1 MKKAGKILLIA
12 LAVAS
17 LGMNIYL
24 LSNGKGGKYYAMNN
38 SGYSSYTMDS
48 AYEDSY
54 YEKAEYSYD
63 ALSSPQA
70 SERNEMLVKHVSV
83 SLNAEDTSA
92 KEEEIRNVMKQ
103 LKGMVDS
110 SYSYTYGE
118 GYVYYTMTLRIPAD
132 AYDSFC
138 AFLKEGEVTSFS
150 EDISDIYDSYSDN
163 ALRIEMYENKL
174 ERLYALLEEA
184 DNMSD
189 MISIEDSI
197 SSTIYEIERLKSIQN
212 RYDNEVSYST
222 FYININPVIHRTVE
236 ERSFSTILHSAFT
249 DSVNAFL
256 NMLEFMLRACMY
268 ILPYALIAVPGW
280 IIYRNIRRHR
290 QQ

>member
-1 MKKAGKILLIA
+1 MKKAGKILLIV
-12 LAVAS
+12 LMIVS
-17 LGMNIYL
+17 LGMNVYL
-24 LSNGKGGKYYAMNN
+24 FSESGSRKSLAVNN
-38 SGYSSYTMDS
+38 SGYGYYAMDS
-48 AYEDSY
+48 AYEESY
-54 YEKAEYSYD
+54 YEKADYSYD
-63 ALSSPQA
+63 AVSSPPS
-70 SERNEMLVKHVSV
+70 SERNEMLIKHVSV
-83 SLNAEDTSA
+83 TLNAEDTSS

-110 SYSYTYGE
+110 SYSYANGE
-118 GYVYYTMTLRIPAD
+118 GYIYYTMTLRIPAD

-138 AFLKEGEVTSFS
+138 SFLKEGEASSFS

-184 DNMSD
+184 DSMSD
-189 MISIEDSI
+189 MISIEDSV
-197 SSTIYEIERLKSIQN
+197 SATIYEIERLKSIQN

-236 ERSFSTILHSAFT
+236 ERNFTTILHSALT
-249 DSVNAFL
+249 DSINAFL
-256 NMLEFMLRACMY
+256 NTLEFLLRALFY
-268 ILPYALIAVPGW
+268 VFPYLLIVIVGW